1 MSTRLILGMLFLIGF
16 VADIVGRST
25 FLPRVTLLM
34 LGGLA
39 VGPAGFSIVPDN
51 FVHQWF
57 PELTNI
63 ALALIGFLLGHQL
76 SIAALRKRGS
86 KVIGISLCKVFGAAL
101 AVAAALL
108 LAGVDPVIALLLA
121 GVAPATD
128 PAATYDLVHE
138 SGASGEFVDTLLS
151 IVAVDDVWGLM
162 IFMVML
168 ATAGVLGGDAAISAG
183 IVTSLADIGGSVL
196 LGIALG
202 APMAYLTGRIRH
214 GEPMLAEALGFVLL
228 SAGIADWFDL
238 LPILTAMVMGI
249 TVASLAK
256 HHERPFHAIAGIEWP
271 FVVLFFVLAG
281 ASLELDKLL
290 LAGELTVV
298 YVVARFVGI
307 YAGARLG
314 SHAVGAQ
321 LVLRRWM
328 GVALMPQAG
337 VAIGMALLATQRF
350 PDIASVVLT
359 IAVASTVILETVGP
373 VFTRLAIR
381 RATIMQADDHGTG
394 SAAGS
399 RP

>member
-1 MSTRLILGMLFLIGF
+1 MSIPLILGLLFLIGF
-16 VADIVGRST
+16 IADIVGRST

-39 VGPAGFSIVPDN
+39 IGPAGLSIVPVG
-51 FVHQWF
+51 FVQQWF
-57 PELTNI
+57 PELTTI

-101 AVAAALL
+101 AVVAGLIL
-108 LAGVDPVIALLLA
+108 VGVDPVIALLLA

-128 PAATYDLVHE
+128 PAATYDLVSE
-138 SGASGEFVDTLLS
+138 SGARGEFVDTLLS

-168 ATAGVLGGDAAISAG
+168 AAAG
-183 IVTSLADIGGSVL
+183 ILSGNAGIATGIVASLGDVGSSVL
-196 LGIALG
+196 LGIVLG
-202 APMAYLTGRIRH
+202 VPMAYLTGRIRH

-228 SAGIADWFDL
+228 GAGIADWFDL

-249 TVASLAK
+249 AVASLAK
-256 HHERPFHAIAGIEWP
+256 HHERPFDVIAGIEWP
-271 FVVLFFVLAG
+271 FMVLFFVLAG

-298 YVVARFVGI
+298 YVATRFIGI

-314 SHAVGAQ
+314 SRVVAAQ
-321 LVLRRWM
+321 PALRRWL

-350 PDIASVVLT
+350 PDTASVVLT
-359 IAVASTVILETVGP
+359 VAVASTVILETVGP

-381 RATIMQADDHGTG
+381 EASAEQADT
-394 SAAGS
+394 
-399 RP
+399 R

>member
-1 MSTRLILGMLFLIGF
+1 MSIPLILGLLFLIGF
-16 VADIVGRST
+16 IADIVGRST

-39 VGPAGFSIVPDN
+39 VGPSGFAIVPDS
-51 FVHQWF
+51 FVRQWF

-101 AVAAALL
+101 SVALALIL
-108 LAGVDPVIALLLA
+108 VGVDPVIALLLA

-138 SGASGEFVDTLLS
+138 SGARGEFVDTLLS
-151 IVAVDDVWGLM
+151 VVAVDDVWGLI

-168 ATAGVLGGDAAISAG
+168 AAAG
-183 IVTSLADIGGSVL
+183 ILSGNAGIATGVVASLADVGGSVL
-196 LGIALG
+196 LGIVLG
-202 APMAYLTGRIRH
+202 VPMAYLTGRIRH

-228 SAGIADWFDL
+228 GAGLADWFDL

-249 TVASLAK
+249 AVASLAK
-256 HHERPFHAIAGIEWP
+256 HHEQPFHVIAGIEWP
-271 FVVLFFVLAG
+271 FMVLFFVLAG
-281 ASLELDKLL
+281 ASLELDTLL

-298 YVVARFVGI
+298 YVVARFIGI
-307 YAGARLG
+307 YAGARVG
-314 SHAVGAQ
+314 CRAVGAQ
-321 LVLRRWM
+321 PALRRWL
-328 GVALMPQAG
+328 GVALMPLAG

-350 PDIASVVLT
+350 PDTAAVVLT
-359 IAVASTVILETVGP
+359 VAVASTVILETIGP
-373 VFTRLAIR
+373 VVTRFAIR
-381 RATIMQADDHGTG
+381 RAANEQA
-394 SAAGS
+394 S
-399 RP
+399 